1 MPAKSQAQQRAA
13 GAALSAK
20 RGRTKAKNLKPPSKS
35 MYESMSDKQLEEMA
49 STPTR
54 GKPKHRRDS

>member
-20 RGRTKAKNLKPPSKS
+20 RGRTKAENLKPPSKS
-35 MYESMSDKQLEEMA
+35 MYKSMSEPQLKEMA
-49 STPTR
+49 ATPAR
-54 GKPKHRRDS
+54 GKPKHKHDS